1 MVYNEPNVDMIQNA
15 LKKAQEIDIEALREY
30 AEQVSKIDKNT
41 PLKTM
46 LSICNIQDEFS
57 NIPDPTMTDILNN
70 LVFES
75 QTPVTKT
82 ITLNLEDTSNLQ
94 TDTFS
99 PYDEIQK
106 RLENLTNEQKQM
118 FQNMVNLDWD
128 KAIKLLTNSPTG
140 ASALS
145 EFNTG
150 KPTNA
155 FLVSAPHKTDKNIT
169 QQTSQLI
176 TKPTVT
182 EQIQAII
189 DTLGIHPEDMELT
202 YYLQQALQIS
212 KGQTIDPTTNQPMY
226 WKYVGKSQ
234 SLGPNAHKIDING
247 NYNFIL
253 YCYDARILLT
263 TDNKLV
269 RLKDPKQY
277 SKTVWKYVHKYI
289 DTFHYFCVYNKNIKP
304 MTPNQRKQCIIDFY
318 NSNPSRNG
326 WS

>member
-1 MVYNEPNVDMIQNA
+1 
-15 LKKAQEIDIEALREY
+15 
-30 AEQVSKIDKNT
+30 
-41 PLKTM
+41 M

-70 LVFES
+70 PVFES
-75 QTPVTKT
+75 QSPVTET
-82 ITLNLEDTSNLQ
+82 ITLNLEDTTNLQ

-106 RLENLTNEQKQM
+106 RLENLTDEQKQM

-140 ASALS
+140 TSAIS
-145 EFNTG
+145 EFNTD

-155 FLVSAPHKTDKNIT
+155 FLVSSPHKTDKNIT

-189 DTLGIHPEDMELT
+189 DTLGLNTEDLELR

-212 KGQTIDPTTNQPMY
+212 KGQTVDPTTNQPMY
-226 WKYVGKSQ
+226 WKYIGKSQ
-234 SLGPNAHKIDING
+234 SLGPNAHKINVNG

-253 YCYDARILLT
+253 YCYDTRVLLT

-289 DTFHYFCVYNKNIKP
+289 DTFSYFWVYNKNIKP